1 MLTEKVESLD
11 EVWENAELEEEK
23 EEKEEEKETAEK
35 ETEEKEEQETEEK
48 AEEEKAEEETEEKEE
63 KEEQEEEKEAQVD
76 WKKLGFDK
84 FEGKTDR
91 EVVDQIKFERQ
102 QLGHTV
108 NMLGDLR
115 REIADLKKPPVKEP
129 EKPKDVLGSIPELD
143 DADAA
148 KFNAMYEKN
157 PIKAIMTYG
166 GDPIKQMVADA
177 VKEQMPKGSVEDVK
191 AEIAYST
198 FISTAKPK
206 DVEVEQMQIFDK
218 EEYLGKQNRSY
229 DDLFGISKMW
239 LTNEAGSE
247 DIYNLMKKHPTLS
260 FSEACSF
267 VIKPKLEVKK
277 VKIDKEKIK
286 ETINKNKKADSH
298 PKKKAKAMPANDLSF
313 DEAWE
318 QA

>member
-11 EVWENAELEEEK
+11 EVWDNAELEEEVAEEVVEEVVEEEVEEVV
-23 EEKEEEKETAEK
+23 EEKP
-35 ETEEKEEQETEEK
+35 
-48 AEEEKAEEETEEKEE
+48 
-63 KEEQEEEKEAQVD
+63 AQVD

-84 FEGKTDR
+84 FEGKTDQ

-206 DVEVEQMQIFDK
+206 DIEVEQMQIFDK

-267 VIKPKLEVKK
+267 VIKPKPEVKK
-277 VKIDKEKIK
+277 VKVDKEKIK